1 MDDKAEAEP
10 SLLNGYPKLASRISQ
25 KPELSIFRRFLSL
38 NTENL
43 LYMQAELAVLELELR
58 DIVNEDLHSGLQ
70 QRRKHSTSFLA
81 LQESSEH
88 GKKTQWLKRQKI
100 KEKLKEYSN
109 RDPFLL
115 GADQGIDQPSQMRP
129 PCLLYSYMP

>member
-1 MDDKAEAEP
+1 MDDKTTNEP

-43 LYMQAELAVLELELR
+43 LYMQAELAILELELK
-58 DIVNEDLHSGLQ
+58 DIVNADLHSGMRM
-70 QRRKHSTSFLA
+70 RRQISTSFLA
-81 LQESSEH
+81 LKESSEH
-88 GKKTQWLKRQKI
+88 GSKRQWLKRQEI

-109 RDPFLL
+109 SIRSLFRLGQGSDP
-115 GADQGIDQPSQMRP
+115 
-129 PCLLYSYMP
+129 YSR